1 MNPLI
6 CARCGEFTDRPHVD
20 ADDPTGAV
28 LCCARCG
35 HREPFRRLPLLC
47 VTGPSGTGKSTVAR
61 LLLES
66 LSQRFVVLEQDLL
79 WTGGLRDSDT
89 EHPLFRTTWLRT
101 AAMIQQNGRPV
112 VLCGTVVPPEFEAL
126 PERALFSEIRYLA
139 LMCDPGV
146 LAARLRARPAWR
158 QWDEPRIA
166 EMLDYARWVEE
177 TAHEMDP
184 PVDLL
189 DTTGVPAER
198 TAEEV
203 ARWALRTT
211 GAAGAP
217 AAAGLRADAA
227 GRPSRDSAPL
237 R

>member
-1 MNPLI
+1 MI
-6 CARCGEFTDRPHVD
+6 CARCGEYTDRPAVD
-20 ADDPTGAV
+20 TADPAGAV

-61 LLLES
+61 LLLER
-66 LSQRFVVLEQDLL
+66 LSDRFVVLEQDLL
-79 WTGGLRDSDT
+79 WTGALRDSGT
-89 EHPLFRTTWLRT
+89 EHPLFRTTWLRA

-112 VLCGTVVPPEFEAL
+112 VLCGTVVPPEFEDL
-126 PERALFSEIRYLA
+126 PERVLFSEIRYLA
-139 LMCDPGV
+139 LTCDPDV

-166 EMLDYARWVEE
+166 EMLDYARWVQD

-203 ARWALRTT
+203 ARWVQEAVRP
-211 GAAGAP
+211 AP
-217 AAAGLRADAA
+217 AS
-227 GRPSRDSAPL
+227 P
-237 R
+237 